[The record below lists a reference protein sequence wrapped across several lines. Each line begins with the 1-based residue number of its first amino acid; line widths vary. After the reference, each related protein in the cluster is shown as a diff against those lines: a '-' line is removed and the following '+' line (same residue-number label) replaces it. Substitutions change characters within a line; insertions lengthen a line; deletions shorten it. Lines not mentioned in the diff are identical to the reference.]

1 MNIIGILIAVM
12 FAMHVLFNHAF
23 AQTNI
28 EEEQNT
34 QVTCQDLDKFYK
46 IIDKLVEWQSGQMAD
61 EEYNYAQQVELSLV
75 EELGC
80 EKYMAGAD
88 FKLWSYDN

>member
-1 MNIIGILIAVM
+1 MNIVGISIAVM
-12 FAMHVLFNHAF
+12 FVMPILFSHTF

-34 QVTCQDLDKFYK
+34 QVTCQDLDQFYK
-46 IIDKLVEWQSGQMAD
+46 IIDKLVDWQSGQMTD
-61 EEYNYAQQVELSLV
+61 EEYNHAQEVELNLV

-80 EKYMAGAD
+80 EEYMAGAD
-88 FKLWSYDN
+88 FELWSYDN

>member
-1 MNIIGILIAVM
+1 VFAIL
-12 FAMHVLFNHAF
+12 LSFNHAF
-23 AQTNI
+23 AQMNI

-46 IIDKLVEWQSGQMAD
+46 IIDKLVDWQSGQMTD
-61 EEYNYAQQVELSLV
+61 EEYNHAQQVELSLV

-80 EKYMAGAD
+80 ETYMAGAD